1 MTLEQLMRALNVVA
15 DLKDEDFIK
24 RAPKL
29 YRHFADAHGGIR
41 REAMKPQ
48 AVAEDDAAFIYQ
60 LLNYPEMA
68 AEVMALAA

>member
-15 DLKDEDFIK
+15 DLTDEDFFK

-29 YRHFADAHGGIR
+29 YKYFADARGGIR
-41 REAMKPQ
+41 DKPMKPQ